1 MRQSNLRASRLLL
14 IALALL
20 FPAASAQAR
29 DWDVRML
36 NRGGD
41 GTPMVFEPA
50 FLSIRPGDRVRFV
63 ATDRGHNAEAI
74 PGMIPQGAA
83 SFRGRINQEIVVSFT
98 TPGLYGYKCLPHLGM
113 GMVGLIQVG
122 SATNRSDAAQA
133 AGRLPGRAKS
143 AMLGLLGQVR

>member
-1 MRQSNLRASRLLL
+1 MQPNALWALLVAVALLL
-14 IALALL
+14 
-20 FPAASAQAR
+20 PAASAQAR

-41 GTPMVFEPA
+41 GTAMVFEPA

-63 ATDRGHNAEAI
+63 ATDRGHNAESI
-74 PGMIPQGAA
+74 PGMIPPGATA
-83 SFRGRINQEIVVSFT
+83 FRGRINQEIVVTFT

-122 SATNRSDAAQA
+122 AATNRREAAQA
-133 AGRLPGRAKS
+133 ADRLPGRGKS
-143 AMLGLLGQVR
+143 AMLGLLGAIR